1 MKIRELK
8 IVNFRGFQELIIKFP
23 EDTNVIVFIGVN
35 GAGKSAVLDAIG
47 ILLGILFNKVR
58 AKIPKVLNRD
68 DIKLNTEKYLLE
80 IAFFH
85 STVYSM
91 SLNEPLPLEE
101 KLTGSY
107 EVFIDQ
113 IRKSSN
119 YPLFIYHPINRIFN
133 EENSNFDSRNKP
145 DLFSPQCYA
154 YEKAFSDYSTS
165 PCNIFDIFIRWF
177 RQQEDLENQNKI
189 AEQDFNIRSELLEA
203 IRIAISKFLNKF
215 QSAQFSNLRIERKQ
229 NIDNRFIP
237 DQEFNISELCIDKDG
252 QRFKFS
258 QLSSGEQMVL
268 FLVADIARRLA
279 IANPILP
286 NKLEGEGVILIDEID
301 LHLHPQW
308 QRRILPALTSTFPN
322 LQFIVTTHSPQVL
335 SHLSR
340 NSVILLEDHKIS
352 EKEIYTEGRDSNSI
366 LQDAFH
372 VPIYEKKYEQELR
385 DIYYLIDDHKIDEAQ
400 SKLNRLIEKRGDG
413 DREVMRMQSYIDMAD
428 L

>member
-145 DLFSPQCYA
+145 DLFSPQCYV

-203 IRIAISKFLNKF
+203 IRIAISKFLHKF

>member
-145 DLFSPQCYA
+145 DLFSPQCYV